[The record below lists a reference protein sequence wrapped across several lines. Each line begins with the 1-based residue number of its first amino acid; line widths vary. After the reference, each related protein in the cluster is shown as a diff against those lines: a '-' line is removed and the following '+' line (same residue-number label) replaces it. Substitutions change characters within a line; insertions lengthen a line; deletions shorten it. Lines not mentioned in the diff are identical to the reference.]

1 MAISL
6 VGTPQGGSNTN
17 GGNVTLTF
25 DVAPQQG
32 DVVYVFGCHSDRS
45 PTNVSGPSTSGY
57 TEIKR
62 VTAASSIDF
71 SVFRK
76 VMGVS
81 PDSNVVCKGSTN
93 SSDACSYGC
102 YVLRG
107 VDNSTPEDVAA
118 TSAGP
123 TIGGQPNCPSI
134 DPVTVDCWILALM
147 GNRINDATITA
158 PTGYA
163 NNNVTSTGNDTVDT
177 SIYGGT
183 KFHSGTHAAEDP
195 PATTNWAEG
204 NAWGAV
210 TVAVRPAAAP
220 IQPPRT
226 MHQARLRRA
235 P

>member
-1 MAISL
+1 MAISF
-6 VGTPQGGSNTN
+6 VGTPQAGSNTN

-25 DVAPQQG
+25 DVALQQG
-32 DVVYVFGCHSDRS
+32 DVVYVFGCHSDRA
-45 PTNVSGPSTSGY
+45 PTNVSGPSTAGY
-57 TEIKR
+57 TGIKR

-76 VMGVS
+76 VMGAS
-81 PDSNVVCKGSTN
+81 PDSTVVCKGSTN
-93 SSDACSYGC
+93 SADACSYAC

-107 VDNSTPEDVAA
+107 VDNSTPEDVAV
-118 TSAGP
+118 TSTGP

-134 DPVTVDCWILALM
+134 DPVTNDCLILALM
-147 GNRINDATITA
+147 GNRINDAAITGPSGYSNTI
-158 PTGYA
+158 
-163 NNNVTSTGNDTVDT
+163 TSTGNDTVDT
-177 SIYGGT
+177 SVYGGT
-183 KFHSGTHAAEDP
+183 KQLVGHAAEDP
-195 PATTNWAEG
+195 GATTGWLEG

-210 TVAVRPAAAP
+210 TVAVRPAAAA